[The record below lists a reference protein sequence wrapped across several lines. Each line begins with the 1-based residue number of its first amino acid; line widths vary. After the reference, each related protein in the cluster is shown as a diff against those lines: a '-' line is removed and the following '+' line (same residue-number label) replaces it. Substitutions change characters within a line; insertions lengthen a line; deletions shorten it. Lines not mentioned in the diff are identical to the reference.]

1 MTHDT
6 RRDTLAAKM
15 MVASFTVRDL
25 LAKISVLEKTTE
37 LSLNEKLE
45 QIKIIRDEIAKVGV
59 EIDSI
64 KREITLLNAYSVN

>member
-1 MTHDT
+1 MTYDA
-6 RRDTLAAKM
+6 RRDGLAAKM
-15 MVASFTVRDL
+15 LVASFTVRDL

-45 QIKIIRDEIAKVGV
+45 QIKIIKEEITKVGV

>member
-1 MTHDT
+1 MTYDA
-6 RRDTLAAKM
+6 RRDGLAAKM
-15 MVASFTVRDL
+15 LVASFTVRDL
-25 LAKISVLEKTTE
+25 LAKISVLETSTE

-45 QIKIIRDEIAKVGV
+45 QIKIIKEEITKVGV